1 MFSFTKITS
10 ISKVIFLSSMLIL
23 VTTGLS
29 YPHVNSDKLVNKV
42 ENKIANYYT
51 ETFEVSAN
59 NNGAVTIGGEVG
71 TLFDKLKIGELI
83 SQVKGVKSVNNN
95 IDVNTSMLPDDAIK
109 ANIEEDLQRN
119 NVILE
124 PEKINVDVKN
134 RFVHLSGTVS
144 YYREKVMAQTVVSW
158 EDGVTGM
165 SSDIA
170 VLSPVAARS
179 DANLTEIVTDLLNKN
194 YPLEKNVKFGIK
206 NGVVDL
212 YGTVTNLY
220 AKNNIPEDIQHVIGI
235 KNVINEIKVEDDSGE
250 F

>member
-1 MFSFTKITS
+1 MFSFRKIIS

-23 VTTGLS
+23 ITTGQS
-29 YPHVNSDKLVNKV
+29 YPHVNSDKLINNV

-51 ETFEVSAN
+51 ETFEVSAD

-83 SQVKGVKSVNNN
+83 SRVRGVKAVNNN
-95 IDVNTSMLPDDAIK
+95 IDVNTTMLPDDAIK

-124 PEKINVDVKN
+124 PEKINVDVKD
-134 RFVHLSGTVS
+134 RVVHLSGTVS
-144 YYREKVMAQTVVSW
+144 YFREKLMAQSLASW
-158 EDGVTGM
+158 EDGVVGM
-165 SSDIA
+165 TSDIV

-179 DANLTEIVTDLLNKN
+179 DANLTEIIIDLLNKN
-194 YPLEKNVKFGIK
+194 YPLEKNVEFKIN

-212 YGTVTNLY
+212 FGTVSDLY
-220 AKNNIPEDIQHVIGI
+220 AKNHIAEDIQHIIGV
-235 KNVINEIKVEDDSGE
+235 KNVLNEIKVENNSE
-250 F
+250 E

>member
-1 MFSFTKITS
+1 MFSLKKITS
-10 ISKVIFLSSMLIL
+10 ISKVFFLSAMLIL
-23 VTTGLS
+23 ITTGQS
-29 YPHVNSDKLVNKV
+29 YPHVNSDKLINKV
-42 ENKIANYYT
+42 ENKIANYYS

-59 NNGAVTIGGEVG
+59 NNGNVTIGGEVG

-83 SQVKGVKSVNNN
+83 SQVEGVKSLNNN
-95 IDVNTSMLPDDAIK
+95 IDVNTTMLPDAAIK

-194 YPLEKNVKFGIK
+194 YPLEKNVKFRIN

-250 F
+250 I